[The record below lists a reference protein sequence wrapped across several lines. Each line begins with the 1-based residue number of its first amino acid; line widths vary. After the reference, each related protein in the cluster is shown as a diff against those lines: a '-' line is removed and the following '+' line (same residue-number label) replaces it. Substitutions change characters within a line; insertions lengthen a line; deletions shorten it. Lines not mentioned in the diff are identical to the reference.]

1 MEEKVSVDEPEH
13 FQVAIPKISCL
24 RTCYVYQLTEQE
36 LEENVL
42 ILNYR
47 RILADSIEEK
57 AMYLVLQME

>member
-13 FQVAIPKISCL
+13 FKVATPKISCL

>member
-1 MEEKVSVDEPEH
+1 MEEKVSVDEPEI
-13 FQVAIPKISCL
+13 FKVAIPKISCL
-24 RTCYVYQLTEQE
+24 RTCYMYQLTEQG

-57 AMYLVLQME
+57 TVYLVLQME